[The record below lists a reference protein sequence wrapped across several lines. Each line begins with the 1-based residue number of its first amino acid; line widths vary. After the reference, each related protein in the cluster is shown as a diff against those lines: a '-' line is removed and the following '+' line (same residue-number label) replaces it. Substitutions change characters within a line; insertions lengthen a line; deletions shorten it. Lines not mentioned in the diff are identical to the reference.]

1 MLRSCPLGWL
11 LVFEVNNLKINKK
24 YLGIIYI
31 IISAFC
37 FALMNTFVKL
47 SGDLPSIQ
55 KSFFRNFVAMIFAAI
70 LLIKSGQGFKFKKGN
85 LGLLLARS
93 IFGTLGILCN
103 FYAIDHLVLSDASM
117 LNKLSPFFAVIC
129 SYFVLKE
136 KVKPFQALAVIV
148 AFIGALFIIKPQSIS
163 ASLPSFVGMLGG
175 FGAGVAYTMVR
186 KLSQKGER
194 GPFIVFFFSAFSC
207 VVTLPYLIVDYS
219 PMTIAQLVILICAG
233 IAAAG
238 GQFSITAAY
247 SYAPAREI
255 SVFDYTQIIFAA
267 LMGFIAFGDIPDK
280 FSIIG
285 YVIICSVSVAMFLY
299 NRKEG

>member
-1 MLRSCPLGWL
+1 MYFNPKANAGFVDSAGRS
-11 LVFEVNNLKINKK
+11 FQIR
-24 YLGIIYI
+24 
-31 IISAFC
+31 S
-37 FALMNTFVKL
+37 
-47 SGDLPSIQ
+47 
-55 KSFFRNFVAMIFAAI
+55 
-70 LLIKSGQGFKFKKGN
+70 IKS
-85 LGLLLARS
+85 S
-93 IFGTLGILCN
+93 EVT
-103 FYAIDHLVLSDASM
+103 
-117 LNKLSPFFAVIC
+117 IC
-129 SYFVLKE
+129 
-136 KVKPFQALAVIV
+136 PC
-148 AFIGALFIIKPQSIS
+148 
-163 ASLPSFVGMLGG
+163 
-175 FGAGVAYTMVR
+175 
-186 KLSQKGER
+186 
-194 GPFIVFFFSAFSC
+194 FFSAFSC
-207 VVTLPYLIVDYS
+207 IVTLPYLIVDYS

>member
-1 MLRSCPLGWL
+1 MEKSKKGIVCIL
-11 LVFEVNNLKINKK
+11 L
-24 YLGIIYI
+24 
-31 IISAFC
+31 SAFC
-37 FALMNTFVKL
+37 FSLMSLFIRL
-47 SGDLPSIQ
+47 AGDVPTMQ
-55 KSFFRNFVAMIFAAI
+55 KCFFRNLVAMLIAIAALVKAHQPFRI
-70 LLIKSGQGFKFKKGN
+70 GKGN
-85 LGLLLARS
+85 LKYLLCRAIGGTCGL
-93 IFGTLGILCN
+93 ICN
-103 FYAIDHLVLSDASM
+103 FYAVDHISISDASM

-299 NRKEG
+299 NRREDEK